1 MKIYT
6 LVALTYL
13 TLAILV
19 FGSILY
25 GLAQNTT
32 SFAVKSATPQVAT

>member
-1 MKIYT
+1 MKIHT
-6 LVALTYL
+6 LVAPTYL

-19 FGSILY
+19 FGSITH

-32 SFAVKSATPQVAT
+32 PSAVKSAALQVAT

>member
-1 MKIYT
+1 MKIHT

-19 FGSILY
+19 FGSITY
-25 GLAQNTT
+25 SLAQNTT
-32 SFAVKSATPQVAT
+32 LCAVKSAAPQVAT